1 MITTFQCKRSTL
13 SRFKLTSSS
22 RQTFHVYEH
31 RDLASVNSIY
41 IYRNLTCHRR
51 NKTDTRFHPSCCL
64 TVSRHCQPFPLHG
77 VPYLVVIRPCL
88 FDRSTFGVRSS
99 VMGSSASSRTFK
111 NPYILKKRYLEINLF
126 RETSLL
132 KINENLAI
140 DRTRSRRCSRQ
151 NVGNKIRRVILSRW
165 ISVAQGV
172 ISTG

>member
-1 MITTFQCKRSTL
+1 MITTSQCKRSTL

-31 RDLASVNSIY
+31 RDLASVNSIYIY

-88 FDRSTFGVRSS
+88 FDRSTFVVRDRCSIIS
-99 VMGSSASSRTFK
+99 DGIECIKSYVQKSLYSITK
-111 NPYILKKRYLEINLF
+111 KKRYLEINLF
-126 RETSLL
+126 RKE
-132 KINENLAI
+132 K
-140 DRTRSRRCSRQ
+140 
-151 NVGNKIRRVILSRW
+151 RVC
-165 ISVAQGV
+165 
-172 ISTG
+172 